1 MIGCVLISILL
12 NWLMNNLVL
21 ENYYKNRKVDS
32 LKDTFTQIDTI
43 FSSTSQSDDIR
54 LEMEKLGGKNNYSV
68 MVVDRKFQVV
78 DFNLGTYEMCIRD
91 RQYGDEVFRLAAER
105 GKPFILGNRS
115 GGAGTPDR
123 IAPAKCIPGGFI
135 GNPAFGQCSAALKTL
150 NLLRGLVVIRS
161 ISFHRL
167 KIDKAA
173 A

>member
-1 MIGCVLISILL
+1 MGAKSGRLA
-12 NWLMNNLVL
+12 
-21 ENYYKNRKVDS
+21 KVTVC
-32 LKDTFTQIDTI
+32 LAVPLRAV
-43 FSSTSQSDDIR
+43 QSKT
-54 LEMEKLGGKNNYSV
+54 LAV
-68 MVVDRKFQVV
+68 Q
-78 DFNLGTYEMCIRD
+78 
-91 RQYGDEVFRLAAER
+91 QYGDEVFRLAAER